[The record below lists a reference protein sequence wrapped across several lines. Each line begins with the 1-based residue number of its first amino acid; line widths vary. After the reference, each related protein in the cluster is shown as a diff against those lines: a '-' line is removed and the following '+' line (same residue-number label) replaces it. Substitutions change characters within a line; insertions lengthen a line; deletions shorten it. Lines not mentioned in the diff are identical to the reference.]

1 MKDSLIQVWNV
12 GRIIKQSLVE
22 RQKYNLRFGE
32 GRIPDKYSSV
42 IILDPIRCKKTEKTE
57 V

>member
-42 IILDPIRCKKTEKTE
+42 IILDPIGCKKTEKTE